1 MCAQEGREE
10 KVGEEIQTEGRKFRD
25 DEEQTLDELL
35 QKEDIH
41 FRWT

>member
-10 KVGEEIQTEGRKFRD
+10 KGGEEIQTEGRKFR